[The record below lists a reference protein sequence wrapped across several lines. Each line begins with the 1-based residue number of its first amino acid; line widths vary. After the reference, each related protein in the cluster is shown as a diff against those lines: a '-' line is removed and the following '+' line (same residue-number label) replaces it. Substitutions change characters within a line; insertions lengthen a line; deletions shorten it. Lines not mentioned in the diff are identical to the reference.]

1 MHLRPS
7 RVRPI
12 EPSSFISWRHT
23 IPSPPT
29 GNQCPRDSSH
39 LLLAQPASL
48 IVSFLKSSGSS
59 PSYDVACAE
68 KATHMEKVVIP
79 FAAAVVV
86 VLLLLPP
93 PFSAA
98 RTVPSDNCTRIC
110 GNISIPYPFG
120 IEPGCYHAGGFNLTC
135 SLINH
140 TVHGHAQHRL
150 FLGDGTVQVLKI
162 SIPANTIRI
171 NSPRVMLKDY
181 GGYTINGTWGSG
193 LPEGGPYALAESVNS
208 VAVVGCNVQVD
219 LRGGVNNGLL
229 GSCSAVCPYINTP
242 NGPAQITRIGHKCA
256 GVGCCQAKNILE
268 YSFYHIEIH
277 MPDMNNTADA
287 TDSIAVYLADG
298 VVDYTDNMTLYSFP
312 QTDSNRHP

>member
-1 MHLRPS
+1 
-7 RVRPI
+7 
-12 EPSSFISWRHT
+12 
-23 IPSPPT
+23 
-29 GNQCPRDSSH
+29 
-39 LLLAQPASL
+39 
-48 IVSFLKSSGSS
+48 
-59 PSYDVACAE
+59 
-68 KATHMEKVVIP
+68 MEKVVIP
-79 FAAAVVV
+79 SAVVV
-86 VLLLLPP
+86 VLLLLLPP

-181 GGYTINGTWGSG
+181 GGYTINGTWGTG

-229 GSCSAVCPYINTP
+229 GSCSAVCPIINTP
-242 NGPAQITRIGHKCA
+242 DGPAQITRIGHKCA

-312 QTDSNRHP
+312 HALPATLGWVISNSTCPADGVAPECRSVKSYCQNTTVGRSGYMCYCSSGYQGNPYVAAGCKGIILIAFSHLNILQTVI